1 MGFTC
6 GGFLSLKE
14 SIYIMIKRLGS
25 FFLDI
30 FKKETK
36 NKEDRQN
43 NNVHTHTQK
52 SLTLFKFASLPNRQC
67 FFLKNASV

>member
-14 SIYIMIKRLGS
+14 SIYVMIKRLGS
-25 FFLDI
+25 FFFDI

-43 NNVHTHTQK
+43 NNVHTHTQI
-52 SLTLFKFASLPNRQC
+52 TDPI
-67 FFLKNASV
+67 